1 MDNSQIEMLN
11 ALCVSAFCGFFAFF
25 VYDILAIITFEIV
38 SRKSKAVSFVLDIL
52 FILTFTLT
60 HILLIYYLCDGKVR
74 GVFISVMLLG
84 ALLYRKMIRK
94 AANRAIKLLI
104 APIKILIGF
113 FSHVIKK
120 IIYFLMQ
127 SIAKIRIKLYNKGVK

>member
-1 MDNSQIEMLN
+1 M
-11 ALCVSAFCGFFAFF
+11 
-25 VYDILAIITFEIV
+25 
-38 SRKSKAVSFVLDIL
+38 
-52 FILTFTLT
+52 
-60 HILLIYYLCDGKVR
+60 
-74 GVFISVMLLG
+74 FISVMLLG
-84 ALLYRKMIRK
+84 VLLYRKMIRK